1 MKKKNYE
8 NKHNIQNNSFNN
20 VKGFLKKRKNNVEEN
35 RPFEMKDNDEVRK
48 KIIGIKGTLERD
60 LRKRLKKSVRMVKN
74 YKNKNTQTNNFK
86 LE

>member
-1 MKKKNYE
+1 MSKDFSKKE
-8 NKHNIQNNSFNN
+8 
-20 VKGFLKKRKNNVEEN
+20 KNNVEGN
-35 RPFEMKDNDEVRK
+35 RPFEMKDNDEVKK

-60 LRKRLKKSVRMVKN
+60 LRKRLKKCVRMVKN